1 MWLFWSHCGR
11 RGLRA
16 SELKR
21 SDEGRQGLAR
31 ADPAPRGLPRPQ
43 EGRVEFSSVGR
54 PGPEAS
60 PGPKTDSKIREN
72 GKPYIQREF
81 EIESDQVFNNPA

>member
-1 MWLFWSHCGR
+1 LS
-11 RGLRA
+11 
-16 SELKR
+16 R
-21 SDEGRQGLAR
+21 SLVGKLLHGPISRVMACAE
-31 ADPAPRGLPRPQ
+31 
-43 EGRVEFSSVGR
+43 VEFSSVGR

-81 EIESDQVFNNPA
+81 KIESDQVFNNPA